1 MIWRCQKERLF
12 PRRAVCIFLL
22 GILVSILV
30 GSVSDLRPSWTVG
43 EKTTLLPIPNII
55 QMVMLATAFFIIMLC
70 RVPSAKFAS
79 GSVFRSGLIG
89 VVGVFGIAWCTGT
102 FFDQHTKVLA
112 DAFAGLAKDAPFVFC
127 LATFCVSTVIFSPTV
142 STTIMIPGGA
152 QIGCTAFDRTGTT
165 RLGTFVINHSYLRP
179 GLVFVT
185 CGTFIGWGISK
196 LVF

>member
-1 MIWRCQKERLF
+1 MPSASFLF
-12 PRRAVCIFLL
+12 RYSGLDA
-22 GILVSILV
+22 

-102 FFDQHTKVLA
+102 FFDQHKVLA
-112 DAFAGLAKDAPFVFC
+112 DAAGLAKDAPFASA
-127 LATFCVSTVIFSPTV
+127 LLPSRLIVIFPD
-142 STTIMIPGGA
+142 G
-152 QIGCTAFDRTGTT
+152 
-165 RLGTFVINHSYLRP
+165 LRRR
-179 GLVFVT
+179 
-185 CGTFIGWGISK
+185 S
-196 LVF
+196 